1 MELLFNELSIHG
13 QFEDVKTFSAAI
25 EKLMKIRSV
34 VKKYKRELHCHRNCQ
49 NAVVIKQ
56 IPFNKAIQQLDKNT
70 AKAVMSWLGQAGPY
84 WEDGRLHSGNE
95 YYECQQKI
103 VTDTAIGECAFL
115 LFSNR
120 EAQLVSMVKSDW
132 DNSPLSVNWHR
143 DNLEPKSIELT
154 NHLSE
159 FTLEAQLQLANPP
172 LQSWEQFEQMC
183 LMRFEN
189 LHFSKETFK
198 PLKGRPFV
206 AVAAKSFMDLLDV
219 LSRFKASHQSGE
231 GRTPE
236 GHELYQE
243 FFTGQLAWFTDSSD
257 SEKEE
262 FKKEMTFPH
271 PEKSGEVLSAP
282 FHGKVKTSQMRMH
295 FTWPVSADKPLYIL
309 YIGDKITKR

>member
-13 QFEDVKTFSAAI
+13 QFEDVQTFSTAI
-25 EKLMKIRSV
+25 EKLMEIRIV
-34 VKKYKRELHCHRNCQ
+34 AKKYNRELYCHRNCQ
-49 NAVVIKQ
+49 NAVVIKK
-56 IPFNKAIQQLDKNT
+56 IPLNKAIQQLDRNKVR
-70 AKAVMSWLGQAGPY
+70 AVMGWLGQTGPY
-84 WEDGRLHSGNE
+84 WEDGRLHSDNE

-132 DNSPLSVNWHR
+132 GNSPLKVDWHT

-172 LQSWEQFEQMC
+172 LQSWDQLEQMC
-183 LMRFEN
+183 SMRFEN

-198 PLKGRPFV
+198 PLQGRPFV

-231 GRTPE
+231 RRTSE
-236 GHELYQE
+236 GNELYQE
-243 FFTGQLAWFTDSSD
+243 FFTGEFAWFTDSSD
-257 SEKEE
+257 TEKEE
-262 FKKEMTFPH
+262 FKKKMTFPH
-271 PEKSGEVLSAP
+271 PEKLGEEIFAP
-282 FHGKVKTSQMRMH
+282 FHGKVKTPQMRVH
-295 FTWPVSADKPLYIL
+295 FSWPVSADKPIYIL
-309 YIGDKITKR
+309 YIGDKITKT